1 MHHKI
6 LVFASI
12 VWGLFSWEIS
22 RNLPQ
27 LIPVQIC
34 DNCLCLGLDYLTMLT
49 SCISQKAEDFA
60 DKSIKSKSFAMFGN
74 LWIDLGV
81 IGVAQ

>member
-12 VWGLFSWEIS
+12 EWGLFSWEIS

-27 LIPVQIC
+27 LIPVQLC
-34 DNCLCLGLDYLTMLT
+34 DNCLGLDYLRMRN

-60 DKSIKSKSFAMFGN
+60 EKSIKSKSFAMFGN
-74 LWIDLGV
+74 LWINLGV
-81 IGVAQ
+81 IGAAQ